1 MMFSGGIKRDSCMKW
16 FKQEYKIP
24 DVPKMFAECSV
35 LFSINSMKQ
44 MPKFLCRQLRDDF
57 IKIALIFD

>member
-24 DVPKMFAECSV
+24 DVPKMFAECSTV
-35 LFSINSMKQ
+35 FY
-44 MPKFLCRQLRDDF
+44 
-57 IKIALIFD
+57 